1 MSKSAT
7 IVHSGRLEV
16 EMARFKNVLL
26 LVFLVFVFS
35 LLGGFGVMA
44 KKDAIKVGDQAP
56 DFSLLAQDGSNV
68 SLKDFA
74 GKKSIVLYFYPKDNT
89 SVCTREAC
97 LFKDQ
102 YEVFG
107 KKDTEVI
114 GVSSDSVESHLG
126 FATAQHLPFK
136 LLSDNDGQVR
146 KLYGVP
152 STMGVV
158 PGRVTYVIDKN
169 GVVRLVFNSQLD
181 AQKHVDEALK
191 VLAEIDQTNADGPAK
206 VDGTAKADDKA
217 IVDEKGKPRIR

>member
-1 MSKSAT
+1 
-7 IVHSGRLEV
+7 
-16 EMARFKNVLL
+16 
-26 LVFLVFVFS
+26 
-35 LLGGFGVMA
+35 MA

-56 DFSLLAQDGSNV
+56 DFSLPAQDGSNV

-74 GKKSIVLYFYPKDNT
+74 GKKSVVLYFYPKDNT
-89 SVCTREAC
+89 PVCTKEAC

-107 KKDTEVI
+107 KKDSEVI
-114 GVSSDSVESHLG
+114 GVSADSVESHMG

-136 LLSDNDGQVR
+136 LLSDRDNEVR

-152 STMGVV
+152 STIGVM

-191 VLAEIDQTNADGPAK
+191 VLAEIDKT
-206 VDGTAKADDKA
+206 DGTAKADGA
-217 IVDEKGKPRIR
+217 AKPTTR

>member
-1 MSKSAT
+1 
-7 IVHSGRLEV
+7 
-16 EMARFKNVLL
+16 MARFNNVLL
-26 LVFLVFVFS
+26 AMFLVVMS
-35 LLGGFGVMA
+35 CLLGGFGVMA

-56 DFSLLAQDGSNV
+56 DFSLPAQDGSNV

-74 GKKSIVLYFYPKDNT
+74 GKKSVVLYFYPKDNT
-89 SVCTREAC
+89 PVCTKEAC

-107 KKDTEVI
+107 KKDSEVI
-114 GVSSDSVESHLG
+114 GVSADSVESHMG

-136 LLSDNDGQVR
+136 LLSDRDNEVR

-152 STMGVV
+152 STIGVM

-191 VLAEIDQTNADGPAK
+191 VLAEIDKT
-206 VDGTAKADDKA
+206 DGTAKADGA
-217 IVDEKGKPRIR
+217 AKPTTR